1 MYTHRFLIYYIY
13 IHVLVSVSVSMKEF
27 TYIHIDGLPKK
38 RSPHVR
44 NIWRISRLPHGV
56 TSLWWPIA
64 TASKKKG
71 TKSFTPTSVKHWHID
86 PVYIAQRTL
95 IVNHSGIFDT
105 PSIENIHTLCIINN
119 TNSSLMPS
127 TVASIHKVSLL
138 QLSDRVNNGLY

>member
-1 MYTHRFLIYYIY
+1 MYTHRFLIYYMCMCT
-13 IHVLVSVSVSMKEF
+13 LVSVSVSMKEF
-27 TYIHIDGLPKK
+27 TYIHSHWRSAKK
-38 RSPHVR
+38 NARRILR
-44 NIWRISRLPHGV
+44 NIWHISRLPHGV

-64 TASKKKG
+64 TASEKKG

-105 PSIENIHTLCIINN
+105 ACIENIHTLCIINN

-127 TVASIHKVSLL
+127 TVASIPKFHCCNSLT
-138 QLSDRVNNGLY
+138 V

>member
-1 MYTHRFLIYYIY
+1 MGYLNVTYFAMTVYPMII
-13 IHVLVSVSVSMKEF
+13 VLRWGGSTPPSPGGTPPSPRGNTLMFCPLLQPRAQKE
-27 TYIHIDGLPKK
+27 
-38 RSPHVR
+38 
-44 NIWRISRLPHGV
+44 
-56 TSLWWPIA
+56 
-64 TASKKKG
+64 G